1 MRRLAPL
8 SLAVLAACASLP
20 PPGRPAL
27 PDVQFRIRDFRLANG
42 LRILVE
48 EDHGSP
54 LVGVFTCVGVGS
66 SGDPAGRDGLAH
78 LIEHLMFRNKADGR
92 NTMWDRL
99 ETSGIGILNAYTYF
113 DNTMYFEVGSKDILD
128 KMLQIE
134 GARLS
139 SPLAGVD
146 EAVFNVEREVVRN
159 ELRQRGE
166 TQIGP
171 AVEWLQELV
180 FPKGSTMARPIG
192 GSHESL
198 TAISFDDAK
207 KFVADNYKPSNMTM
221 LILGDVDLA
230 TIDAVLARNLPTLFR
245 PTNAQGPVASRIP
258 PEIKEPPEPPPAKLL
273 KKTAT
278 VATPELHIA
287 WSLPRGFGDDGVLQD
302 FVVAAAGAQLQRAW
316 LSDPDIVSVRVELV
330 PGIEASMLIASA
342 SLRKGEHPER
352 SLELVLDQLVNIWTA
367 GSEAQEAGFGSEA
380 AVAED
385 RAFTRRRNGAVMR
398 MTLDAENIMDRGS
411 ERVVSAHFTGDPAM
425 YGRRLKELAKVG
437 PGQVAHFAERYLKRD
452 RARAVLVEPTPANAK
467 ENAPAQ
473 VGLGGVSDAQ
483 MDSVFPAELV
493 RALGRSRAA
502 GANETVVRGTK
513 ARSDETLPNGLR
525 LIVQRRHG
533 LPVAVVDLAFPVG
546 EASASPPGA
555 AELADTLAQPSNH
568 RNGSGPE
575 YGIFWSSNSS
585 PSLSSITG
593 QGANGNV
600 PNMLAQLDEMLSGM
614 TVEAQALATYKRDF
628 LDYQEKFE
636 ELPQLKASRAFTAAL
651 YGDHPLGRTVRAAQL
666 KDLGVG
672 DLTRWTDRLYSPR
685 GAVLVIVGDLDVD
698 QVSADARKRFSEWK
712 GPSNPLPALPPVA
725 LRTDAKPTVQI
736 THRPGATQAELHIGC
751 LAPGAS
757 THEELANRMVAEL
770 LGSTLFRKVRGELG
784 ATYGIHGAASTLI
797 GGTGRLEWQGD
808 LENGRLEPALKVL
821 KKTWDGFEEELSDQ
835 QVGRARW
842 QQAREATLETLT
854 SATMASMVARWVLLG
869 RNPDEIDQV
878 FDDLAK
884 VSAEDMKKAWGQ
896 CKQHAVISFVGD
908 EATIQAAAKAAGLQ

>member
-8 SLAVLAACASLP
+8 SLAVLAACATLP

-27 PDVQFRIRDFRLANG
+27 PDVQFRMRDFRLANG
-42 LRILVE
+42 MRILVE

-66 SGDPAGRDGLAH
+66 SGDPAGREGLAH

-99 ETSGIGILNAYTYF
+99 ESSGIGILNAYTYF

-134 GARLS
+134 GARMS

-230 TIDAVLARNLPTLFR
+230 TIDSVLARNLPTLFR
-245 PTNAQGPVASRIP
+245 PVAAQGPVPSRIP
-258 PEIKEPPEPPPAKLL
+258 TAVKEPPEPPPAKLL
-273 KKTAT
+273 RKNAT

-302 FVVAAAGAQLQRAW
+302 FVRSAASAQLSRAW
-316 LSDPDIVSVRVELV
+316 LSDPDIVSVSVSLV
-330 PGIEASMLIASA
+330 PGIEASMLVASA
-342 SLRKGEHPER
+342 SLRNGEHPER
-352 SLELVLDQLVNIWTA
+352 SLERVLDQLVNIWA
-367 GSEAQEAGFGSEA
+367 SGGELQEMGFGSEA
-380 AVAED
+380 AVEED
-385 RAFTRRRNGAVMR
+385 RMFSRRRNAAVMG
-398 MTLDAENIMDRGS
+398 MTLEAENIMSRGS
-411 ERVVSAHFTGDPAM
+411 ERVVAAHFTGDPAM
-425 YGRRLKELAKVG
+425 YSRRLKELTKVG
-437 PGQVAHFAERYLKRD
+437 PSQVAHFAERYLKRD
-452 RARAVLVEPTPANAK
+452 RARAVLVEPLPANAK

-473 VGLGGVSDAQ
+473 VGLGGVATEQ
-483 MDSVFPAELV
+483 MDAVFPPDLV

-502 GANETVVRGTK
+502 GADETVVRANR
-513 ARSDETLPNGLR
+513 ARSDQTLPNGLR

-533 LPVAVVDLAFPVG
+533 LPVAVVQLSFPVG
-546 EASASPPGA
+546 EASATPPGA
-555 AELADTLAQPSNH
+555 AELADRLAQPRGH
-568 RNGSGPE
+568 RYGSGPE
-575 YGIFWSSNSS
+575 YGVFWSSQSAAT
-585 PSLSSITG
+585 LSSVVG
-593 QGANGNV
+593 AGANGNL

-614 TVEAQALATYKRDF
+614 TVEAQSLATYKRDF
-628 LDYQEKFE
+628 LDYIEKFE
-636 ELPQLKASRAFTAAL
+636 ELPPLKAERAFTAAL
-651 YGDHPLGRTVRAAQL
+651 YGDHPLGKTVRASQM
-666 KDLGVG
+666 KDLGTG
-672 DLTRWTDRLYSPR
+672 DLTGWTDRLYSPR

-698 QVSADARKRFSEWK
+698 QVTADATKRFSEWK
-712 GPSNPLPALPPVA
+712 GPSNPVPPLPPVP
-725 LRTDAKPTVQI
+725 LRADPKPTVQV
-736 THRPGATQAELHIGC
+736 THRPGATQASLHIGC
-751 LAPGAS
+751 LAPGAT
-757 THEELANRMVAEL
+757 THQELANRMVAEL

-784 ATYGIHGAASTLI
+784 ATYGIHGSASSLV
-797 GGTGRLEWQGD
+797 GGTGRLDWQGD

-821 KKTWDGFEEELSDQ
+821 KKTWDDFDKELTDKD
-835 QVGRARW
+835 VGRARW

-854 SATMASMVARWVLLG
+854 SETMASMLARWVLLG
-869 RNPDEIDQV
+869 RNPEEIDQV
-878 FDDLAK
+878 FDELAK
-884 VSAEDMKKAWGQ
+884 VSADDMKKAWGQ
-896 CKQHAVISFVGD
+896 CKQNAVISFVGD